1 MTVLDLVVTRCH
13 YCNQVGSKTTLKH
26 DGNGFITCRDDTSCV
41 ARANKILRVQIAELE
56 EELAAL
62 NANRERLIRLIAR
75 KKKEAGIVDDALV
88 EYNKWLAEMRAED
101 DQC

>member
-1 MTVLDLVVTRCH
+1 MTGLGSVVSIPANRL
-13 YCNQVGSKTTLKH
+13 LK
-26 DGNGFITCRDDTSCV
+26 
-41 ARANKILRVQIAELE
+41 AQIAELE

-88 EYNKWLAEMRAED
+88 EYQKWLAEVKAEE
-101 DQC
+101 